1 MQKHKIEFFNTL
13 WEHTKNENLGYI
25 FELLIMLLLLDTN
38 VEAPYKLEDFTDE
51 RDLLEVTIETL
62 AALYCRYTKEDFEN
76 VDYVKIM
83 KEVELMDFLIKLK
96 MEKFGTDILSEL
108 ELEISQKTDN
118 GYIVMDNNIYN

>member
-1 MQKHKIEFFNTL
+1 MLKHKIEFFNTL

>member
-38 VEAPYKLEDFTDE
+38 VEAPSKLEDFTDE